1 MKVQDA
7 IVLITGANRGIGQAF
22 AEAALERG
30 ARKVY
35 AGARRQSS
43 ITNPGLDFVQLD
55 VTSDQ
60 DVAAA
65 ARRCGDVAL
74 VINNAGIAR
83 AGGLLGS
90 NSVEDARA
98 QLETKPARCLP
109 MTVLGW

>member
-65 ARRCGDVAL
+65 ARRCGD
-74 VINNAGIAR
+74 GSRHQQCGDR
-83 AGGLLGS
+83 AGRRPS
-90 NSVEDARA
+90 WV
-98 QLETKPARCLP
+98 
-109 MTVLGW
+109 